1 MNLSGI
7 LVIVPPAQL
16 ADGVAALNAL
26 PGVEVFH
33 TEAETGRIV
42 VVQEAATVDAEITG
56 LRRIQQLPHVFM
68 AELVYHY
75 FAENQETVVD

>member
-7 LVIVPPAQL
+7 LVMVPPAQL
-16 ADGVAALNAL
+16 AAGIDTLNAL

-42 VVQEAATVDAEITG
+42 DVQEAATVEAEIDG
-56 LRRIQQLPHVFM
+56 LRRIQQLPQVIM

-75 FAENQETVVD
+75 FAEDQQTV